1 MPAQGNKRKSQD
13 VNLENLGLEMGN
25 KPPQAL
31 DFEEAVLGALLIEPS
46 VLDEAMEE
54 LSPSCFYDPKNRMV
68 FEAIGSLVNEHVSPD
83 LLTVS
88 QKLKALGNLEAVG
101 GAPALVALSQKIG
114 AAAHIEYY
122 IKVLKQKAIQRDL
135 ITASFSILKTAYDDS
150 VDVDYL
156 IDSAQ
161 SKVFDAIQNSVR
173 TEVQEIGSVIKVA
186 MDDVERMQS
195 QTGLSG
201 VPSGYPSIDK
211 ITMGW
216 QPSDLII
223 LAARPSVGK
232 TAFALNIAR
241 NAAVEHNMPV
251 AVFSLEM
258 PAIQLA
264 KRLMTSESGL
274 PADKIKGGSKLEPR
288 EWEQLEFKLK
298 ALSKA
303 PLYVDDTPSLPI
315 MEFRT
320 KVKRLVKSKKVRL
333 VIVDYLQL
341 MQGPPE
347 LRGMREQEVA
357 AISRMLKGTA
367 KELNVPII
375 ALSQLSRNAVQRSG
389 SNGKPMLSDLRESG
403 AIEQDADMV
412 LFVHRP
418 DYLGLSETEN
428 GKETTQIIIA
438 KHRNGETGE
447 IDMLFKSEQIRFVE
461 MDQTLSSEAMT
472 YASGMNNSAPSAP
485 QGGFDPF
492 AGYGGFPGGDEFSNP
507 GM

>member
-1 MPAQGNKRKSQD
+1 MPDAKRTPRRKSQD
-13 VNLENLGLEMGN
+13 VNLDTLGLEMGN

-46 VLDEAMEE
+46 CVDEAMEE
-54 LSPSCFYDPKNRMV
+54 LTPSCFYDPKHKMI
-68 FEAIGSLVNEHVSPD
+68 FEAMVSLVNEHVALD
-83 LLTVS
+83 LLSVS
-88 QKLKALGNLEAVG
+88 QKLHERGQLEEIG
-101 GAPALVALSQKIG
+101 GAVRLASLSQKIG
-114 AAAHIEYY
+114 AAAHVEYY
-122 IKVLKQKAIQRDL
+122 IKILKQKTIQRDL
-135 ITASFSILKTAYDDS
+135 ITASFDILKNSYDDS
-150 VDVDYL
+150 VDVDDL
-156 IDSAQ
+156 IDMSQ
-161 SKVFDAIQNSVR
+161 SKIFAAIQNNVKKD
-173 TEVQEIGSVIKVA
+173 VQEIGSVIKSA
-186 MDDVERMQS
+186 MEDVERMQS
-195 QTGLSG
+195 QSGLSG

-211 ITMGW
+211 VTMGW

-241 NAAVEHNMPV
+241 NAAVDHNMPV
-251 AVFSLEM
+251 AIFSLEM

-274 PADKIKGGSKLEPR
+274 PADKIKGGTKLDAH
-288 EWEQLEFKLK
+288 EWEQLEYRLK

-303 PLYVDDTPSLPI
+303 PLYVDDTPGLPI

-320 KVKRLVKSKKVRL
+320 KVKRLVKSKGVRL

-341 MQGPPE
+341 MQGPAE

-357 AISRMLKGTA
+357 AISRTLKMTA

-375 ALSQLSRNAVQRSG
+375 ALSQLSRDAVKRAG

-403 AIEQDADMV
+403 SIEQDADMV
-412 LFVHRP
+412 IFVHRP

-438 KHRNGETGE
+438 KHRNGETCD
-447 IDMLFKSEQIRFVE
+447 IDMLFKSEQVRFVE
-461 MDQTLSSEAMT
+461 LDQTLVAQAESME
-472 YASGMNNSAPSAP
+472 YPSAMNMDFP
-485 QGGFDPF
+485 TG
-492 AGYGGFPGGDEFSNP
+492 GYGGDDFGNSSFQ
-507 GM
+507 

>member
-1 MPAQGNKRKSQD
+1 MPDPKRNPRRKSQD
-13 VNLENLGLEMGN
+13 VNLDALGLEMGN

-46 VLDEAMEE
+46 CVDEAMEE
-54 LSPSCFYDPKNRMV
+54 LTPSCFYDPKHKMV
-68 FEAIGSLVNEHVSPD
+68 FEAMVSLVNEHVALD
-83 LLTVS
+83 LLSVS
-88 QKLKALGNLEAVG
+88 QKLHERGQLEEIG
-101 GAPALVALSQKIG
+101 GAVRLAALSQKIG
-114 AAAHIEYY
+114 AAAHVEYY
-122 IKVLKQKAIQRDL
+122 IKILQQKTIQRDL
-135 ITASFSILKTAYDDS
+135 ITASFDILKNSYDDS
-150 VDVDYL
+150 VDVDDL
-156 IDSAQ
+156 IDMSQ
-161 SKVFDAIQNSVR
+161 SKIFAAIQNNVKKD
-173 TEVQEIGSVIKVA
+173 VQEIGSVIKTA
-186 MDDVERMQS
+186 MEDVERMQT

-201 VPSGYPSIDK
+201 VPSGFPSIDK
-211 ITMGW
+211 VTMGW

-241 NAAVEHNMPV
+241 NAAVDHNMPV
-251 AVFSLEM
+251 AIFSLEM

-274 PADKIKGGSKLEPR
+274 PADKIKGGTKLDAH
-288 EWEQLEFKLK
+288 EWEQLEYRLK

-303 PLYVDDTPSLPI
+303 PLYVDDTPGLPI

-320 KVKRLVKSKKVRL
+320 KVKRLVKSKGVRL

-341 MQGPPE
+341 MQGPAE

-357 AISRMLKGTA
+357 AISRTLKMTA

-375 ALSQLSRNAVQRSG
+375 ALSQLSRDAVKRAG

-403 AIEQDADMV
+403 SIEQDADMV
-412 LFVHRP
+412 IFVHRP

-438 KHRNGETGE
+438 KHRNGETCD
-447 IDMLFKSEQIRFVE
+447 IDMLFKSEQVRFVE
-461 MDQTLSSEAMT
+461 LDQTLVAQAEAME
-472 YASGMNNSAPSAP
+472 YPSAMNMDYP
-485 QGGFDPF
+485 TG
-492 AGYGGFPGGDEFSNP
+492 GYGGDDFGNSSFQ
-507 GM
+507 

>member
-1 MPAQGNKRKSQD
+1 MPDAKRTPRRKSQD
-13 VNLENLGLEMGN
+13 VNLDTLGLEMGN

-46 VLDEAMEE
+46 CVDEAMEE
-54 LSPSCFYDPKNRMV
+54 LTPSCFYDPKHKMI
-68 FEAIGSLVNEHVSPD
+68 FEAMVSLVNEHVALD
-83 LLTVS
+83 LLSVS
-88 QKLKALGNLEAVG
+88 QKLHERGQLEEIG
-101 GAPALVALSQKIG
+101 GAVRLASLSQKIG
-114 AAAHIEYY
+114 AAAHVEYY
-122 IKVLKQKAIQRDL
+122 IKILKQKTIQRDL
-135 ITASFSILKTAYDDS
+135 ITASFDILKNSYDDS
-150 VDVDYL
+150 VDVDDL
-156 IDSAQ
+156 IDMSQ
-161 SKVFDAIQNSVR
+161 SKIFAAIQNNVKKD
-173 TEVQEIGSVIKVA
+173 VQEIGSVIKTA
-186 MDDVERMQS
+186 MEDVERMQT

-201 VPSGYPSIDK
+201 VPSGFPSIDK
-211 ITMGW
+211 VTMGW

-241 NAAVEHNMPV
+241 NAAVDHNMPV
-251 AVFSLEM
+251 AIFSLEM

-274 PADKIKGGSKLEPR
+274 PADKIKGGTKLDAH
-288 EWEQLEFKLK
+288 EWEQLEYRLK

-303 PLYVDDTPSLPI
+303 PLYVDDTPGLPI

-320 KVKRLVKSKKVRL
+320 KVKRLVKSKGVRL

-341 MQGPPE
+341 MQGPAE

-357 AISRMLKGTA
+357 AISRTLKMTA

-375 ALSQLSRNAVQRSG
+375 ALSQLSRDAVKRAG

-403 AIEQDADMV
+403 SIEQDADMV
-412 LFVHRP
+412 IFVHRP

-438 KHRNGETGE
+438 KHRNGETCD
-447 IDMLFKSEQIRFVE
+447 IDMLFKSEQVRFVE
-461 MDQTLSSEAMT
+461 LDQTLVAQAEAME
-472 YASGMNNSAPSAP
+472 YPSAMNMDYP
-485 QGGFDPF
+485 TG
-492 AGYGGFPGGDEFSNP
+492 GYGGDDFGNSSFQ
-507 GM
+507 

>member
-1 MPAQGNKRKSQD
+1 MD
-13 VNLENLGLEMGN
+13 TLGLEMGN

-46 VLDEAMEE
+46 CVDEAMEE
-54 LSPSCFYDPKNRMV
+54 LTPSCFYDPKHKMI
-68 FEAIGSLVNEHVSPD
+68 FEAMVSLVNEHVALD
-83 LLTVS
+83 LLSVS
-88 QKLKALGNLEAVG
+88 QKLHERGQLEEIG
-101 GAPALVALSQKIG
+101 GAVRLASLSQKIG
-114 AAAHIEYY
+114 AAAHVEYY
-122 IKVLKQKAIQRDL
+122 IKILKQKTIQRDL
-135 ITASFSILKTAYDDS
+135 ITASFDILKNSYDDS
-150 VDVDYL
+150 VDVDDL
-156 IDSAQ
+156 IDMSQ
-161 SKVFDAIQNSVR
+161 SKIFAAIQNNVKKD
-173 TEVQEIGSVIKVA
+173 VQEIGSVIKSA
-186 MDDVERMQS
+186 MEDVERMQS
-195 QTGLSG
+195 QSGLSG

-211 ITMGW
+211 VTMGW

-241 NAAVEHNMPV
+241 NAAVDHNMPV
-251 AVFSLEM
+251 AIFSLEM

-274 PADKIKGGSKLEPR
+274 PADKIKGGTKLDAH
-288 EWEQLEFKLK
+288 EWEQLEYRLK

-303 PLYVDDTPSLPI
+303 PLYVDDTPGLPI

-320 KVKRLVKSKKVRL
+320 KVKRLVKSKGVRL

-341 MQGPPE
+341 MQGPAE

-357 AISRMLKGTA
+357 AISRTLKMTA

-375 ALSQLSRNAVQRSG
+375 ALSQLSRDAVKRAG

-403 AIEQDADMV
+403 SIEQDADMV
-412 LFVHRP
+412 IFVHRP

-438 KHRNGETGE
+438 KHRNGETCD
-447 IDMLFKSEQIRFVE
+447 IDMLFKSEQVRFVE
-461 MDQTLSSEAMT
+461 LDQTLVAQAESME
-472 YASGMNNSAPSAP
+472 YPSAMNMDFP
-485 QGGFDPF
+485 TG
-492 AGYGGFPGGDEFSNP
+492 GYGGDDFGNSSFQ
-507 GM
+507 